1 MSTLQKPIRQGVA
14 GKFLKFE
21 DAGRRQIDD
30 KVSAP
35 FSVLET
41 RKTLQYTGASFPR
54 GTCFQEKPH
63 SLKIHDRCPSLYWL
77 PKNLYF
83 VRYCELLTNDMLQFA
98 QLLFYKQ
105 L

>member
-1 MSTLQKPIRQGVA
+1 MIGENAHISMWSVSTLQKPIRQGVA

-41 RKTLQYTGASFPR
+41 RKTL
-54 GTCFQEKPH
+54 
-63 SLKIHDRCPSLYWL
+63 LWDRL
-77 PKNLYF
+77 
-83 VRYCELLTNDMLQFA
+83 DMTV
-98 QLLFYKQ
+98 
-105 L
+105 